1 MFALGTTCLLL
12 AYVLLPAALFRVVFA
27 SFVRLKKSPR
37 TRAEEVT
44 FAALVAVV
52 PLQLARWAAFGG
64 APSLGLHLSDVT
76 AGDLRVALSTL
87 AGAALDPPFW
97 ESLGRLLALQRR
109 FLAWFYPAVAVE
121 ALLLGLLGRHY
132 GTLQAALARA
142 APRWPR
148 AARVGRAALEVAGAR
163 LLFPGISEWDALFTP
178 SLFVP
183 RRERA
188 SAHVDVLTSDNH
200 LYRGQVA
207 EYFLDGE
214 GRLRGLYLTRAQ
226 RFQRDRYV
234 AACIGR
240 AERPAADPFW
250 RDIGG
255 HQLYVDAAKV
265 GTINVRFVPDPR
277 LAIAPGPDGGI
288 AVEVVGSSAE
298 PG

>member
-12 AYVLLPAALFRVVFA
+12 AYVLLPAALFRVVFS

-64 APSLGLHLSDVT
+64 APSLFPHLT
-76 AGDLRVALSTL
+76 AATTADLRVMVATL
-87 AGAALDPPFW
+87 AGAALDTAFW
-97 ESLGRLLALQRR
+97 DSASRLFVLQGR
-109 FLAWFYPAVAVE
+109 FLAWFYPAVAIE
-121 ALLLGLLGRHY
+121 ALLFGLLGRHY
-132 GTLQAALARA
+132 GTLQAALGKA

-148 AARVGRAALEVAGAR
+148 LARGGRAALEFAGAR

-188 SAHVDVLTSDNH
+188 AAHVDVLTSDNH

-240 AERPAADPFW
+240 AERPAADAFW

-277 LAIAPGPDGGI
+277 LAIKPGHDGGI
-288 AVEVVGSSAE
+288 AVEVVGAHPE
-298 PG
+298 PA